1 MRNTGKEESIAVRRT
16 RNKEQMKMDRKEQA
30 VSEKTQEEKE
40 ETEWLLLQ
48 LDLLSSSMSSM
59 KPLGLYG
66 AGNSI

>member
-1 MRNTGKEESIAVRRT
+1 MGKEESVAVRRT

-30 VSEKTQEEKE
+30 VAEKTREEKE
-40 ETEWLLLQ
+40 ETERLLLQ